1 MKKLFWVG
9 VMGSLMMLGCAE
21 DEKEQTPPKS
31 TKLTDE
37 STQGLT
43 GSPKGTP
50 GAMNGD
56 FNYCDDDNNRCV
68 IGEGD
73 CDSDTQCQGAAVC
86 GANNGARF
94 GFDSLWDVCVP
105 AHCTN
110 GQKDEASGETDID
123 CGGDCGSCGL
133 DTCSNGVLD
142 PGEEKAD
149 CGGNCAPCEMTV
161 NHCMNNVFDPQEG
174 EVGVDCGGV
183 CGRCAV
189 LPQWCNNNMYDADK
203 METDLDCGG
212 ECADCPTLAVN
223 VDAGLDGATLKTLTP
238 TFTGT
243 AEHVQSLEVS
253 IDGQLVGQK
262 AIGDGA
268 WSYTPSQPLTEGT
281 HTLSV
286 TAKSATRQ
294 VMSAAITFTIEA
306 PPVGMCPGAG
316 MLTNRMQFSGFNVF
330 EWLTKETFEIRE
342 GLPRYT
348 SPMDACFGQQAL
360 TGEARFFAVELQKGE
375 VFDVGFKAF
384 NSTFDDIPMWVWVT
398 DDCMGTNVVS
408 CESFSA
414 NNSGPNYFRFTAPE
428 SKTYYVAYQLER
440 PIDSEEFPGQGVEIL
455 AHANIMPPNHIC
467 GTAEAVPLLAYN
479 QSVMVESQATDSR
492 ICGASITYG
501 INAATCQQDFDTE
514 PPRDDYFTRSDVV
527 YKVSLQKNDI
537 LDIDVNAK
545 FKGMV
550 WVARQCDGATMP
562 STYGDVGMCQAA
574 KVFEQDT
581 ATTLSYPAPET
592 DDYYVLIT
600 TDVHSRPDACLMD
613 LQMSKRQ

>member
-1 MKKLFWVG
+1 MKRLFGFGLVL
-9 VMGSLMMLGCAE
+9 SFAMLACAGNAQE
-21 DEKEQTPPKS
+21 SKS

-56 FNYCDDDNNRCV
+56 FNYCDDDNNLCV

-73 CDSDTQCQGAAVC
+73 CDSDAQCLGAAVC

-110 GQKDEASGETDID
+110 GQKDQTSGETDVD
-123 CGGDCGSCGL
+123 CGGPCGSCGL
-133 DTCSNGVLD
+133 DACSNGVLD
-142 PGEEKAD
+142 PGEEKTD
-149 CGGNCAPCEMTV
+149 CGGSCTPCEMTV

-212 ECADCPTLAVN
+212 ECADCPALAVM
-223 VDAGLDGATLKTLTP
+223 VDPGIDGATLKTLTP
-238 TFTGT
+238 TFTGS
-243 AEHVQSLEVS
+243 AENVQTLEVF
-253 IDGQLVGQK
+253 IDGQLVSQQRTG
-262 AIGDGA
+262 GS
-268 WSYTPSQPLTEGT
+268 WSYTVSQPLGEGT
-281 HTLSV
+281 HTLFV
-286 TAKSATRQ
+286 KAKSATRA
-294 VMSAAITFTIEA
+294 VTSATISFVIEK

-316 MLTNRMQFSGFNVF
+316 MLTNRMQFSGFGIF
-330 EWLTKETFEIRE
+330 EWLTKETFMVEE
-342 GLPRYT
+342 FSPLHT
-348 SPMDACFGQQAL
+348 SPTDACFGQKAL
-360 TGEARFFAVELQKGE
+360 TGQAEFFAVELQKGE
-375 VFDVGFKAF
+375 VFDVGFKAY
-384 NSTFDDIPMWVWVT
+384 NNTVERTLLWVWVT
-398 DDCMGTNVVS
+398 DDCSGSNVAMCQS
-408 CESFSA
+408 YPASRS
-414 NNSGPNYFRFTAPE
+414 SSPNYFRFTAPE
-428 SKTYYVAYQLER
+428 SKTYYVAFQFEKPL
-440 PIDSEEFPGQGVEIL
+440 IEEDGFVGAAEVV

-467 GTAEAVPLLAYN
+467 GTAKEVSLVAYN
-479 QSVMVESQATDSR
+479 QNVTVESQMTDSR
-492 ICGASITYG
+492 ICGASNNYG
-501 INAATCQQDFDTE
+501 YDGITCQQNFDTE
-514 PPRDDYFTRSDVV
+514 SPSDGNDTRSDVV

-562 STYGDVGMCQAA
+562 STDGNVGTCQAA
-574 KVFEQDT
+574 KVFEKDV
-581 ATTLSYPAPET
+581 ATTLSYPAPDTGE
-592 DDYYVLIT
+592 YYVIVT
-600 TDVHSRPDACLMD
+600 TDVHNKPNSCLME
-613 LQMSKRQ
+613 LTMSKRK